1 MVNAGGQQWR
11 LNLLARVIFG
21 PHRARIA
28 RPPVIPDGGVG
39 RDDKASARTRFIA
52 RKPGKAFRLI
62 ALHIAIGRGNKRDAC
77 PLILLISQIAGPA
90 VATQGG
96 VFWHS
101 NFGAF
106 IPVPPL
112 ARIAAPAIAGNIGMR
127 WHTDRFTAVLY
138 ALIAGTAIPVITPDD
153 MAG

>member
-1 MVNAGGQQWR
+1 MAVKSSCTHHLRTAQNPDCTSTGYSGRWHWR
-11 LNLLARVIFG
+11 GRQ
-21 PHRARIA
+21 
-28 RPPVIPDGGVG
+28 GVC
-39 RDDKASARTRFIA
+39 RHPFHHAQTR
-52 RKPGKAFRLI
+52 KTFRLI
-62 ALHIAIGRGNKRDAC
+62 ALHIAIGRGNKRDTC

>member
-1 MVNAGGQQWR
+1 MVNVGGHQWR
-11 LNLLARVIFG
+11 LNLLARIIFG
-21 PHRARIA
+21 PHKTRIA
-28 RPPVIPDGGVG
+28 RPPVIPDGGIG
-39 RDDKASARTRFIA
+39 GDDKATAGTRFIT
-52 RKPGKAFRLI
+52 RKPGKTFRLI